1 MLPRLKIA
9 IGVTSFHVLGFVQLV
24 IFFSPVSPPS
34 FIARISSVEF
44 LFALSTAKSLVR
56 EFRKKPTATGGTLL
70 EPANLPRLGKLEY
83 P

>member
-1 MLPRLKIA
+1 M
-9 IGVTSFHVLGFVQLV
+9 
-24 IFFSPVSPPS
+24 
-34 FIARISSVEF
+34 EF